1 MSQLA
6 FFIDAST
13 FTNATAIYADSALTV
28 LAPDGYY
35 SDSVVSRELLNGRL
49 GAAVTCPTCSGA
61 PSAPTV
67 YNVIQ
72 NVTNN
77 IVGVLNTDYTLSG
90 TGYDGNNPAGP
101 VTQTGLTGVPY
112 NFEIQA
118 NLVTGKQF
126 STSSPY
132 AATNPNGNIPSGG
145 TTVTNILS
153 GTIVNIST
161 AKSTT
166 FYRLDGCEG
175 SDGEASTGGWIQ
187 RTVAN
192 KPIAGQRFL
201 ASNVEPEQYF
211 VFNEATTPQNNI
223 PTTDLLEAPGGRGLI
238 LEKLDGETGCP
249 TFNVVNTQSV
259 LLTKCSD
266 GTSDYYFNIPLGIIY
281 LNNTRVTNNNGATL
295 YTMGTILF
303 YPFQFIGKTQLTNVK
318 YINAQGVVE
327 GQPNFTA
334 PVIGCP
340 GETYYGIRECNNFY
354 AFGRVTTQ
362 TIDDPIFRSGTA
374 TKNQNGSGSVY
385 RGDDGRCY
393 ELTFLN
399 TNPSNQISST
409 RPAVTLTD
417 FVGNDCA
424 ACGQQV

>member
-1 MSQLA
+1 MAELA

-13 FTNATAIYADSALTV
+13 LTNATAIYTDSGLNV

-35 SDSVVSRELLNGRL
+35 SDGSVSRQLLNGKL
-49 GAAVTCPTCSGA
+49 GASVACAACTGPPGGSTI
-61 PSAPTV
+61 

-72 NVTNN
+72 NINN
-77 IVGVLNTDYTLSG
+77 TIIGDPLDYTLSG
-90 TGYDGNNPAGP
+90 TGVDVNNPGGS
-101 VTQTGLTGVPY
+101 VTQSGTINTPY
-112 NFEIQA
+112 SFEILA
-118 NLVTGKQF
+118 TPISGKQF
-126 STSSPY
+126 SSSSPFG
-132 AATNPNGNIPSGG
+132 ATNPFGNIGNVDK
-145 TTVTNILS
+145 TVTNTLT
-153 GTIVNIST
+153 GTLINIGT
-161 AKSTT
+161 EKSTT
-166 FYRLDGCEG
+166 FYRLDGCAG

-192 KPIAGQRFL
+192 KPISGQRFL

-249 TFNVVNTQSV
+249 TSNVVNTMSV
-259 LLTKCSD
+259 VLTKCSD
-266 GTSDYYFNIPLGIIY
+266 GTSDYFFNIPLGIIY

-303 YPFQFIGKTQLTNVK
+303 YPFQFIGKTELTNVK
-318 YINAQGVVE
+318 YINAQGIVE
-327 GQPNFTA
+327 GQPNFTS

-340 GETYYGIRECNNFY
+340 GTTYYSIKECNNFY
-354 AFGRVTTQ
+354 AFERVTTQ

-374 TKNQNGSGSVY
+374 TQNQNGSGSVY

>member
-1 MSQLA
+1 MAELA

-13 FTNATAIYADSALTV
+13 LTNATAIYTDSGLNV

-35 SDSVVSRELLNGRL
+35 SDGSVSRQLLNGKL
-49 GAAVTCPTCSGA
+49 GASVACAACTGPPGGSTI
-61 PSAPTV
+61 

-72 NVTNN
+72 NINN
-77 IVGVLNTDYTLSG
+77 TIIGDPLDYTLSG
-90 TGYDGNNPAGP
+90 TGVDVNNPGGS
-101 VTQTGLTGVPY
+101 VTQSGTINTPY
-112 NFEIQA
+112 SFEILA
-118 NLVTGKQF
+118 TPISGKQF
-126 STSSPY
+126 SSSSPFG
-132 AATNPNGNIPSGG
+132 ATNPFGNIGNVDK
-145 TTVTNILS
+145 TVTNTLT
-153 GTIVNIST
+153 GTLINIGT
-161 AKSTT
+161 EKSTT
-166 FYRLDGCEG
+166 FYRLDGCAG

-192 KPIAGQRFL
+192 KPISGQRFL

-249 TFNVVNTQSV
+249 TSNVVNTMSV
-259 LLTKCSD
+259 VLTKCSD
-266 GTSDYYFNIPLGIIY
+266 GTSDYFFNIPLGIIY

-303 YPFQFIGKTQLTNVK
+303 YPFQFIGKTELTNVK
-318 YINAQGVVE
+318 YINAQGIVE
-327 GQPNFTA
+327 GQPNFTS

-340 GETYYGIRECNNFY
+340 GTTYYSIKECNNFY
-354 AFGRVTTQ
+354 AFERVTTQ

>member
-153 GTIVNIST
+153 GSIVNIST

-166 FYRLDGCEG
+166 FYRLDGCAG

-223 PTTDLLEAPGGRGLI
+223 PTTDLLEASGGRGLI
-238 LEKLDGETGCP
+238 LEKLDGEIGCP
-249 TFNVVNTQSV
+249 TENVVNTQSV
-259 LLTKCSD
+259 VLTKCND
-266 GTSDYYFNIPLGIIY
+266 GTSDYYFNIPSGIIY
-281 LNNTRVTNNNGATL
+281 LTGTRVTNNNGATI

-303 YPFQFIGKTQLTNVK
+303 NQSQFVGKTQLTNVK
-318 YINAQGVVE
+318 YINSSGILE
-327 GQPNFTA
+327 GQPNFTG

-340 GETYYGIRECNNFY
+340 GASVFYSIKQCNTNSFP
-354 AFGRVTTQ
+354 RVTSQ
-362 TIDDPIFRSGTA
+362 KIDDPLFSLGSA
-374 TKNQNGSGSVY
+374 TKVQNGSGSVY
-385 RGDDGRCY
+385 QGKDGECY
-393 ELTFLN
+393 ELNDFV
-399 TNPSNQISST
+399 TNPAPYISST
-409 RPAVTLTD
+409 KPAVLLTD
-417 FVGNDCA
+417 FLGNDCA
-424 ACGQQV
+424 ACGQ